1 MDDKVTIMPYT
12 PIDENGN
19 KIIDFIE
26 NVPSKMFSNT
36 STDNN
41 LNLIENLPLPD
52 KESLLQSAKEYQES
66 IFETIVKSRVLGFIM
81 IFYGVKGNLSL
92 IERGSL
98 LALGS
103 LNIYSN
109 FIEDK
114 K

>member
-1 MDDKVTIMPYT
+1 VDDKITILPYV
-12 PIDENGN
+12 PVDENGN
-19 KIIDFIE
+19 KIIDVIKE
-26 NVPSKMFSNT
+26 EPVKMFSNIT
-36 STDNN
+36 TDDN
-41 LNLIENLPLPD
+41 LNLPD
-52 KESLLQSAKEYQES
+52 KDTILQTAKEYQNS
-66 IFETIVKSRVLGFIM
+66 IFDTVIKSKAIGFIM
-81 IFYGVKGNLSL
+81 VFYGLKGNLSL